1 MGFSVIS
8 MQYLFQLSEKVKR
21 YLNYVSEPSEVKA
34 TVAALLFV
42 LTTSARHGVDG
53 ETLGSELQQLG
64 LPREHASALCRIYSD
79 NLTSISSRLQDQ
91 SLRCTYRTCRVY

>member
-1 MGFSVIS
+1 MES
-8 MQYLFQLSEKVKR
+8 LFKLSEKVKTC
-21 YLNYVSEPSEVKA
+21 LNLIVTEPSEVKA

-42 LTTSARHGVDG
+42 FTTSARHGVDG

-64 LPREHASALCRIYSD
+64 LPREHAAALCRVYSD

-91 SLRCTYRTCRVY
+91 SLRRTYCSCSLYW